1 MTFRSLC
8 AALAGALLLGAC
20 ASTTPIGKATEAER
34 TATVYRDDF
43 GVPHI
48 YAVREEPAFYA
59 LGYALAEDRLQ
70 RYVGLIMF
78 SRGELASILGPS
90 VLEMDIR
97 NRMWRH
103 REAGTAGVAQLSPQ
117 LKANY
122 EAFLAGLRAYVAA
135 TPAAKQFAPVIDTLG
150 VGDLIA
156 VGRALFYTGYH
167 AQNAL
172 AECDAGMRF
181 GKAFLPY
188 RASAP
193 EPRQS
198 NGWGVMPARTKD
210 NALILA
216 ADPHVDT
223 ENVAYY
229 EFRMDAGALKAAGYS
244 AGPMLW
250 QVHTR
255 DVAWAMTTGSPDFLD
270 CYEVETDANAPTH
283 FLFDGKPQE
292 METRTETFKVA
303 GAKDE
308 TRTFEYTRH
317 NGLISPV
324 IARRGTKV
332 YVASAADMDRA
343 GYLDEE
349 IYRMNLAKNAAQV
362 KAALATMSMFPQNL
376 MIGDRE
382 GHLLYLRAGRAPIR
396 PSGHDWTKPV
406 PGNTSAT
413 AWQGYHG
420 IDDLVQLLDPADG
433 YLQNNNAAPDT
444 VTKSPS
450 LSATD
455 YSADL
460 FFDTPGRETSRG
472 HRTIE
477 VLSENGRMDIAD
489 AMDLAFDEKWLSA
502 DDWVYALDYAM
513 KTESQRVVNSSV
525 AVKQAITRLLKFDGF
540 AHADSEAA
548 TDFYFW
554 RQETAGEVVK
564 LGEPAFINFPWD
576 RKKLSP
582 ALAKVLIDGLA
593 TSIKKRKKIYG
604 KTQQRLGEIM
614 QFKRG
619 TITAPAGG
627 ITTDT
632 AELPLCIESIKGVC
646 ERTMRAF
653 GVTPDG
659 KDGKFRV
666 VRGSQAM
673 RIVQFTNPIRS
684 YSLYAF
690 GQSDD
695 PASPHYADQVALFG
709 EKKMKPTYFNR
720 EELQGHISSERK
732 LSMPASGQ

>member
-1 MTFRSLC
+1 MILRSLSATIVC
-8 AALAGALLLGAC
+8 AVLLSAC
-20 ASTTPIGKATEAER
+20 ASTNPITKATEAER
-34 TATVYRDDF
+34 TATLYRDDY

-48 YAVREEPAFYA
+48 YAVREEPAYYA
-59 LGYALAEDRLQ
+59 LGYALAQDRLQ

-78 SRGELASILGPS
+78 SRGELASVLGPS
-90 VLEMDIR
+90 MLDMDIR

-103 REAGTAGVAQLSPQ
+103 REAGAAGVAQLSPQ

-135 TPAAKQFAPVIDTLG
+135 TPSAKQFAPVIDTLT
-150 VGDLIA
+150 VDDLIA

-172 AECDAGMRF
+172 AECDAGMKF
-181 GKAFLPY
+181 GRAYLPY
-188 RASAP
+188 KPTAP
-193 EPRQS
+193 AEPRQS
-198 NGWGVMPARTKD
+198 NGWGVMPARTAD

-216 ADPHVDT
+216 SDPHVDT

-229 EFRMDAGALKAAGYS
+229 EFRMDAGALKSSGFA

-283 FLFDGKPQE
+283 FLYDGKPQE
-292 METRTETFKVA
+292 METRTETFKIKDA
-303 GAKDE
+303 QDE
-308 TRTFEYTRH
+308 TRIFEYTRH

-324 IARRGTKV
+324 IARRGTKA

-349 IYRMNLAKNAAQV
+349 IYRMNLAKSTAEV

-376 MIGDRE
+376 MIGDR
-382 GHLLYLRAGRAPIR
+382 GGRLLYLRAGRAPMR
-396 PSGHDWTKPV
+396 PAGYDWTKPV

-413 AWQGYHG
+413 VWTGYHG

-444 VTKSPS
+444 VTKSHAI
-450 LSATD
+450 SASA
-455 YSADL
+455 YSDDL

-472 HRTIE
+472 RRTID
-477 VLSENGRMDIAD
+477 VLSENAHMDIAS

-502 DDWVYALDYAM
+502 DDWVYALGEAM
-513 KTESQRVVNSSV
+513 KMESQRVVNSSV
-525 AVKQAITRLLKFDGF
+525 EVKQAITRLLKFDGF
-540 AHADSEAA
+540 AHADSVAA
-548 TDFYFW
+548 ADFYFW
-554 RQETAGEVVK
+554 RQETAGEVAK
-564 LGEPAFINFPWD
+564 LRDPAFISFPWD
-576 RKKLSP
+576 RKNLSP
-582 ALAKVLIDGLA
+582 ALARVLIDGLA
-593 TSIKKRKKIYG
+593 ASIKKRRKIYG
-604 KTQQRLGEIM
+604 KSEQRLGEII

-619 TITAPAGG
+619 DITAPAGG
-627 ITTDT
+627 ISTDT
-632 AELPLCIESIKGVC
+632 AELPLCVESIKAVC

-653 GVTPDG
+653 GVAPDG
-659 KDGKFRV
+659 KDGKLRV

-695 PASPHYADQVALFG
+695 PTSPHYADQVALFG
-709 EKKMKPTYFNR
+709 AKKMKPTYFNR
-720 EELQGHISSERK
+720 EELTGHISSEQK
-732 LSMPASGQ
+732 LTMPAE